1 MKPATRVTTSF
12 VVALS
17 MAIGTCDLAS
27 ASQTPDPQ
35 SSSLSCSFENQ
46 MLGEH
51 SDSVDMQDI
60 DTESAEELFT
70 KYISLDNRNFMHLN
84 KEAVLNSPY
93 RENVNELLHF
103 TGVMNDINANNLDI
117 RSRDGW
123 SFAKC
128 VIADAVGVNMVSR
141 LTKGLYTAI
150 RAAQWPLA
158 AKTILQIAG
167 SAGLNLGWKANA
179 VGLAIALGKS
189 AIYCRNKW

>member
-1 MKPATRVTTSF
+1 
-12 VVALS
+12 
-17 MAIGTCDLAS
+17 
-27 ASQTPDPQ
+27 
-35 SSSLSCSFENQ
+35 

-51 SDSVDMQDI
+51 SSSVDMQNI
-60 DTESAEELFT
+60 DAESAEELFS

-103 TGVMNDINANNLDI
+103 TGVMNEINASNLGI
-117 RSRDGW
+117 KSRDGW

-128 VIADAVGVNMVSR
+128 VIADAVGVNRVSR